1 MNSSSFYLVKVNE
14 QGVLTI
20 ELPQMAGRY
29 IVVEQ
34 TDGRLVIS
42 PFDLAGD
49 SRPSAIARQGS
60 QWTLLGN
67 ECKEVPVA

>member
-14 QGVLTI
+14 QGLLTI

-34 TDGRLVIS
+34 TNGNLLITPLDVMSDAKTG
-42 PFDLAGD
+42 
-49 SRPSAIARQGS
+49 AIAKQGN
-60 QWTLLGN
+60 QWTLLGS
-67 ECKEVPVA
+67 ECQEIPTA